1 MDNNAVKAH
10 FDIIASSY
18 DKYKTRNK
26 NYYSAL
32 KQTVK
37 SLLTGKNRTVLDI
50 GCGTGD
56 ILHFINPS
64 FGIGIDI
71 SRKMIK
77 LARNKY
83 KSSNNLIFKVHD
95 IEKKPFKGKF
105 SFILLLDVIEHL
117 KDKNRAL
124 SYISQ
129 IMDKDTVLIISMA
142 NPFWEPLFLILEKLR
157 LKMPEGPHFRISE
170 NEFISIL
177 KKQNLHIIKKVV
189 SFPKTDIPVLARLAL
204 IYAYKIKKY

>member
-10 FDIIASSY
+10 FNTIASSY

-26 NYYSAL
+26 TYYFVL

-37 SLLTGKNRTVLDI
+37 SLLTGKNHTVLDI

-56 ILHFINPS
+56 ILHFLNPS
-64 FGIGIDI
+64 FGVGIDI
-71 SRKMIK
+71 SSQMIK
-77 LARNKY
+77 LAKNKY
-83 KSSNNLIFKVHD
+83 RSCNHLIFKVHD
-95 IEKKPFKGKF
+95 IEKKLVKGKF

-124 SYISQ
+124 SHISQ
-129 IMDKDTVLIISMA
+129 MMDKDTVLIISMA
-142 NPFWEPLFLILEKLR
+142 NPFWEPLLLILEKLR
-157 LKMPEGPHFRISE
+157 LKMPEGPHFRIRE

-177 KKQNLHIIKKVV
+177 KKHNLHIIKKVV
-189 SFPKTDIPVLARLAL
+189 SFPKTDIPLLMKIAL